1 MDLPIRYRFLSHKKY
16 IILYTYMSTKSFVK
30 KVAFSFAM
38 KEVMACR
45 DFKKYDDF
53 EIFLG

>member
-1 MDLPIRYRFLSHKKY
+1 
-16 IILYTYMSTKSFVK
+16 MSTKSFVK